1 MRDAEAKIWLL
12 DTFTKFL
19 SQNNLV
25 ATIESRP
32 TCTSDLALL
41 SRGVRVCIEYENSSR
56 GMVSHVCKH
65 FKQAKELHSLERR
78 LVVFVRTENHI
89 SKHRADYINSMAVA
103 ESLKSE
109 WFGVLAYSE
118 QEFLGV
124 GLSTLKNLLAVNK
137 VLLDET

>member
-1 MRDAEAKIWLL
+1 M
-12 DTFTKFL
+12 
-19 SQNNLV
+19 
-25 ATIESRP
+25 
-32 TCTSDLALL
+32 
-41 SRGVRVCIEYENSSR
+41 
-56 GMVSHVCKH
+56 CKH